1 MIRFAVYARWTEY
14 SESYYGF
21 TYRTGGKGVRKMKK
35 RYEKPRIYMKLR
47 KQNTFSEN
55 DADRVLPFMETE
67 KNIPLFCVDDGN
79 GEGCGAFGFKNV
91 SESCLFV
98 S

>member
-1 MIRFAVYARWTEY
+1 MNY
-14 SESYYGF
+14 
-21 TYRTGGKGVRKMKK
+21 TYRAGGKGVRKVKK

-47 KQNTFSEN
+47 RQNAFSEN
-55 DADRVLPFMETE
+55 DADRALLFSETD
-67 KNIPLFCVDDGN
+67 KNIPLFCSDSGT
-79 GEGCGAFGFKNV
+79 GEGCGAYGFENV